1 MIRRIFSFVIIAA
14 VLSSCGNA
22 GKKDVSAKSESSAAA
37 VKVEFASLV
46 QSPDNYV
53 GKNIIVEGKVIHVCM
68 ETGKKLFI
76 VGNNPDISL
85 YIAAGENIS
94 KFPMELMGKNVVV
107 EGVITKVGGTEPA
120 MTEAT
125 GDMKGMACCA
135 DSSKTKMMANCE
147 TEKARANQASLAN
160 IVMEYKSHTVKN

>member
-14 VLSSCGNA
+14 VLTSCGNA
-22 GKKDVSAKSESSAAA
+22 GKKDVSAKVDGKTAA

-46 QSPDNYV
+46 QNPESFV

-76 VGNNPDISL
+76 VGVNPDISL

-94 KFPMELMGKNVVV
+94 KFPLELMGKNVVV
-107 EGVITKVGGTEPA
+107 EGVITKVGGVDPA
-120 MTEAT
+120 AAIAQGE
-125 GDMKGMACCA
+125 MKGMACCA

-147 TEKARANQASLAN
+147 TEKSLAGQASLAN
-160 IVMEYKSHTVKN
+160 IVMEYKSHTVK